1 MAKAQI
7 ITGLNPAEPARASL
21 PAVFDVRIAEL
32 WSWAEYLKD
41 PQRVRELHDMRIA
54 AKRLRYLFEIYAP
67 CFSAELDEQLAQFK
81 RLQNYLGEIHDCDV
95 WVDYLR
101 LRLDEAFVDLI
112 DESKALRRF
121 KGAQAGL
128 EAEATELSVRLAGG
142 PAQALAAFIAEVA
155 GRRCRLYDELLAF
168 WAELE
173 VAEFRRTLTDAVNA
187 VSGGAEDRA

>member
-112 DESKALRRF
+112 DESKALRDR
-121 KGAQAGL
+121 K
-128 EAEATELSVRLAGG
+128 SV
-142 PAQALAAFIAEVA
+142 V
-155 GRRCRLYDELLAF
+155 
-168 WAELE
+168 
-173 VAEFRRTLTDAVNA
+173 
-187 VSGGAEDRA
+187 